1 MNPTLLLAG
10 GLGILW
16 IANVQGQTPTSYTG
30 ASNGVWNSAG
40 NWTPS
45 GVPTAASEVGVTNG
59 TRVYIKTT
67 TAALASNVT
76 IGGSSGTSA
85 IRIDSAT
92 TNSLTV
98 GGNITL
104 ASGAGHGSLEIGE
117 NNGGKASL
125 TLNGGTGSILNG
137 GGGGNANIDIY
148 NHVGTL
154 GLSSANADNL
164 QINVGGSASLTIGT
178 NQTWNVG
185 NAYIGKNSANAAY
198 AMTVEGIFN
207 ASRLDVGAGAAAG
220 TNSARLIFNSG
231 TIGASLI
238 QRTGT
243 MDSEFIWN
251 EGRIYKEGANVT
263 VGGTANILTI
273 RLAGTGEHVFEATAG
288 KTNTVN
294 TFAVLAD
301 KSGEAGTLTKR
312 GAGTLLF
319 LGTHTYT
326 GLTKVESG
334 RLVISNAI
342 FLCTVETNSTVLAF
356 TNALSNG
363 VYAILS
369 GPVSPTSIA
378 SNSVVASIPS
388 GSSAVLLNEPNLRL
402 KVATSATVLFDTV
415 NPTITYNGSPQAITA
430 STTPP
435 NLTCQITYNGSV
447 NPPSSAGTYRVTA
460 TVTDPSYA
468 GSAST
473 TLTILRGT
481 PTIISNPVASA
492 ITFGQSLSDSVLSGG
507 EANVP
512 GEFRFKTPLPN
523 ITSAGNNSVIVRFY
537 PTDSSNYEVVTPI
550 NLSVQVSKATPTI
563 TTYPTASP
571 ITFGQAL
578 SDSVLSGGEA
588 SIGGGF
594 SFVSPT
600 MQPPEGTSNQLVRFT
615 PEANMASNYNPVDF
629 DVTLTVSAAAGFN
642 LNTWLS
648 GQTMSPTVLG
658 TLAIGG
664 ASSASANDGEKP
676 RVSIAGGELVLSAI
690 VRTNGP
696 RGLEVVGEA
705 VSSLADYGTPLL
717 ITSVNGVPAA
727 VQGTVPEGCQ
737 RQEFKVD
744 QGTSSRMFLRL
755 RATLP

>member
-16 IANVQGQTPTSYTG
+16 MANVQGQTPTSYTG
-30 ASNGVWNSAG
+30 ANAGVWNSAG

-104 ASGAGHGSLEIGE
+104 ASGAGHGYLEIGE

-326 GLTKVESG
+326 GATKIEAGTLNLGTNGSIASSTLLEVMGSARLDASSLSG
-334 RLVISNAI
+334 GFVTRTNQTIQGSGTIVGNTTVQGLLRPGNSPGVITFNNNLSLAASS
-342 FLCTVETNSTVLAF
+342 STVLEF
-356 TNALSNG
+356 LG
-363 VYAILS
+363 
-369 GPVSPTSIA
+369 
-378 SNSVVASIPS
+378 
-388 GSSAVLLNEPNLRL
+388 
-402 KVATSATVLFDTV
+402 
-415 NPTITYNGSPQAITA
+415 
-430 STTPP
+430 
-435 NLTCQITYNGSV
+435 
-447 NPPSSAGTYRVTA
+447 
-460 TVTDPSYA
+460 
-468 GSAST
+468 GSASV
-473 TLTILRGT
+473 RGT
-481 PTIISNPVASA
+481 SYDGVNVGGLLTMGGSLALDFASTLDQGVYSFNLFDFSSVDG
-492 ITFGQSLSDSVLSGG
+492 TFANIVLSG
-507 EANVP
+507 AY
-512 GEFRFKTPLPN
+512 
-523 ITSAGNNSVIVRFY
+523 AGALANNSGDWALNQQNESWQFRQSDGVLTVNIV
-537 PTDSSNYEVVTPI
+537 P
-550 NLSVQVSKATPTI
+550 
-563 TTYPTASP
+563 
-571 ITFGQAL
+571 
-578 SDSVLSGGEA
+578 EA
-588 SIGGGF
+588 S
-594 SFVSPT
+594 
-600 MQPPEGTSNQLVRFT
+600 
-615 PEANMASNYNPVDF
+615 
-629 DVTLTVSAAAGFN
+629 
-642 LNTWLS
+642 S
-648 GQTMSPTVLG
+648 GS
-658 TLAIGG
+658 
-664 ASSASANDGEKP
+664 
-676 RVSIAGGELVLSAI
+676 
-690 VRTNGP
+690 
-696 RGLEVVGEA
+696 
-705 VSSLADYGTPLL
+705 LL
-717 ITSVNGVPAA
+717 ILGLSLLALKG
-727 VQGTVPEGCQ
+727 
-737 RQEFKVD
+737 RRK
-744 QGTSSRMFLRL
+744 RL
-755 RATLP
+755 